1 MWALQDGN
9 SVLVGGKSNRAKIDF
24 EIEINECLDNV
35 PEVITPSAIE
45 VESS

>member
-24 EIEINECLDNV
+24 EAEINECLDNV
-35 PEVITPSAIE
+35 PEVITSPVVE
-45 VESS
+45 VDVR